1 MMAGYLLRAIVC
13 VVLLAL
19 AHGFANYLTHHY
31 CDAPIQN
38 SEMMMGQNLMLS
50 YAKNMTL
57 FRDGKPLTS
66 NVVRTFDGVSISL
79 VPKSVQSVLEI
90 RTPGVEFKGGSCSR
104 KHRIIRTGEFVLPN
118 ADTLTY
124 PLHIHVVGAWA
135 MSYEKG
141 VKYTEPFTIIYDPNA
156 EVQTSNG
163 DEL

>member
-1 MMAGYLLRAIVC
+1 MASNLFRGFVC
-13 VVLLAL
+13 AVLLAV
-19 AHGFANYLTHHY
+19 AQGFANYLTHHY

-66 NVVRTFDGVSISL
+66 NVVRTLEGVSIAL

-90 RTPGVEFKGGSCSR
+90 RTPGVEFKGGSCSK
-104 KHRIIRTGEFVLPN
+104 KHRIIRTGEFVLPE
-118 ADTLTY
+118 AETLTY
-124 PLHIHVVGAWA
+124 PLQIQVVGAWA

-156 EVQTSNG
+156 EVPVSTSS
-163 DEL
+163 EL